1 MEGQMDGQTEPNR
14 DQTEGHMNHDVTMTS
29 PIQRRGFI
37 GEAPLWPHEGGALLV
52 KPHLADWDSAVTQP
66 QLRCI

>member
-1 MEGQMDGQTEPNR
+1 MDGQTEPNR

-37 GEAPLWPHEGGALLV
+37 GEAPL
-52 KPHLADWDSAVTQP
+52 
-66 QLRCI
+66 